1 MNENNLFTIFTILY
15 SDYSS
20 SKQQL
25 LCKMIRILVKSPPRD
40 RFEFLCPDLAT
51 KEVLP
56 LLVNFDSGIQ
66 VFTDNLDKDGQGLI
80 FSTKLYE
87 SLFDEKKRDGEK
99 KRERRKETR
108 HLAKINFHIFIP
120 RVYAYILL
128 FALTSVHM
136 QRRDS

>member
-1 MNENNLFTIFTILY
+1 MFHSITLNENNLFTIFTILY

-40 RFEFLCPDLAT
+40 RFEFLCSDLAT
-51 KEVLP
+51 KEVFP
-56 LLVNFDSGIQ
+56 LLLNFDSGIQ
-66 VFTDNLDKDGQGLI
+66 VFTDNLDKDGQDLI
-80 FSTKLYE
+80 FATKLHVG
-87 SLFDEKKRDGEK
+87 SLFDEKKRDEEK
-99 KRERRKETR
+99 ERERRKETK

-128 FALTSVHM
+128 FA
-136 QRRDS
+136 